1 MHVRHV
7 LGPRLDL
14 RLLHSE
20 TSTSSSP
27 VLTVDNSNDRPT
39 EAGPEFLSR
48 LDRMASR
55 SLCTLRSQRHR
66 WATQHSVP
74 ADLLGLAGQVH
85 LLLGHFTRF
94 QLFFMRPPR
103 PSSSGATE
111 QEIHNPGHW
120 YRAQGCERGVRIS
133 LVRFHAPVTGH
144 PAVSRARLDQQRHA
158 PAGPRARARYGAPP
172 VPAGSRSPS
181 RAIGSSVFS
190 PRS

>member
-1 MHVRHV
+1 MRSSDASSARPASLRFLRSAVSPVGAWFARCVARPTQRLDLISGVSIPRVSVKTTRPPRFPGAPMHVRHV

-14 RLLHSE
+14 RLLHGE

-74 ADLLGLAGQVH
+74 AGLLGLAGQVH

-111 QEIHNPGHW
+111 RENSRPG
-120 YRAQGCERGVRIS
+120 ASVRG
-133 LVRFHAPVTGH
+133 TG
-144 PAVSRARLDQQRHA
+144 L
-158 PAGPRARARYGAPP
+158 
-172 VPAGSRSPS
+172 
-181 RAIGSSVFS
+181 
-190 PRS
+190 